1 MKKIFIFITGL
12 LLGICVAVS
21 ATILYSAKDIEYK
34 DTNVEEAIND
44 LYDIVDSIHKLTPF
58 ILQNGTSVKMD
69 NNNDYYLNFDGVDDY
84 VQIGTIPA
92 SVNWSD
98 GFTLEFKAEWNALNN
113 WSRIIDIGNGSK
125 SDNLLV
131 ANSGTTNNVRFDMYN
146 QASVSSLDIGTQ
158 DTIVLNKI
166 NKYTYTYVKNS
177 DNTYALKLYV
187 NDKLSN
193 ETNINKV
200 FRNVDRNTN
209 YLGKSNWEDAYFKGK
224 IYYLKITQADGT
236 DIINID
242 INKLYK

>member
-12 LLGICVAVS
+12 LLGISVAVS

-44 LYDIVDSIHKLTPF
+44 LYDKVDSIHKLTPF
-58 ILQNGTSVKMD
+58 ILQNGASVKMD

-98 GFTLEFKAEWNALNN
+98 GFSLEFKAEWNALNI
-113 WSRIIDIGNGSK
+113 WSRIFDFGNGSL
-125 SDNLLV
+125 SDNLVIANYRESDSMILHLV
-131 ANSGTTNNVRFDMYN
+131 NNNTENAYIPSTSM
-146 QASVSSLDIGTQ
+146 IT
-158 DTIVLNKI
+158 LNRVNNYKI
-166 NKYTYTYVKNS
+166 NYKKSNNGFVIEYFKDDELINTVNS
-177 DNTYALKLYV
+177 NFTV
-187 NDKLSN
+187 
-193 ETNINKV
+193 
-200 FRNVDRNTN
+200 RNVNRVSN
-209 YLGKSNWEDAYFKGK
+209 YIGKSNWSGDGYFKGK